1 MTPKELKARLARRS
15 RRQGLQLGSE
25 VSDKLA
31 AYLEL
36 LFRWNE
42 RINLTSLDDL
52 DAGVDRL
59 IIEPLLAARFLPAGT
74 RSVLDVGSGGGS
86 PAVPLKL
93 AVPRLRLCM
102 VEAKTRK
109 AAFLREV
116 IRAVELSDTWV
127 EPYRYEELLAKPELH
142 EAMDV
147 VTVRAI
153 RVEARV
159 LMTLQAF
166 LAPGG
171 RIFLFR
177 GASRPD
183 VPANLP
189 PPLSCEATEPLV
201 ETLRSRLVILRK
213 AKIGGAGTLRST

>member
-1 MTPKELKARLARRS
+1 MTSKGLKSRLAKRS
-15 RRQGLQLGSE
+15 RRQGLHLDPQAA
-25 VSDKLA
+25 DKLA
-31 AYLEL
+31 SYLEL

-52 DAGVDRL
+52 DEGVDRL
-59 IIEPLLAARFLPAGT
+59 IIEPLLAARLLPAGT
-74 RSVLDVGSGGGS
+74 QSILDVGSGGGS

-93 AVPRLRLCM
+93 AVPRLHLCM

-116 IRAVELSDTWV
+116 IRSLELKDTWV
-127 EPYRYEELLAKPELH
+127 EPHRYEELLARPELH

-147 VTVRAI
+147 VTVRAV
-153 RVEARV
+153 RVESRV

-171 RIFLFR
+171 RVFLFR
-177 GASRPD
+177 GASGPD

-201 ETLRSRLVILRK
+201 ETLRSRLVILKK
-213 AKIGGAGTLRST
+213 ARIGGIGTVRST